1 MVLTQAGRND
11 PARTERQFRRE
22 LARQAFA
29 NPLEEIAKNHSIP
42 VMDSECRRFLRELP
56 PNASLLDIGG
66 SWGWHWRKM
75 DASAWSPRVTLL
87 DFVPQNFK
95 HAEVILGPIFHRSV
109 LPIEGDAQNLPFE
122 DNLFDAVWTVQTFQ
136 HIRDFDRACREAWRV
151 LKPGGKFI
159 NYSLHAPVF
168 LKLVYWICGKKFH
181 LKGEVPGR
189 FYLRRADAEQKKTV
203 ETIFRGPVEE
213 RFTECLFH
221 PDLRFTFSGKEGSLL
236 GDLDAQL
243 GAFPRLGSLIARQRS
258 FFAVK

>member
-1 MVLTQAGRND
+1 LNETEKRSRLAVAQAD
-11 PARTERQFRRE
+11 FHEP
-22 LARQAFA
+22 LA
-29 NPLEEIAKNHSIP
+29 EVAKHHSVE
-42 VMDSECRRFLRELP
+42 VMDHEVSVFLKQMPSKARI
-56 PNASLLDIGG
+56 LDIGG
-66 SWGWHWRKM
+66 CWGWHWRKM
-75 DASAWSPRVTLL
+75 DASAWSPRVILL

-95 HAEVILGPIFHRSV
+95 YAEVILGSIFHRSV

-151 LKPGGKFI
+151 LKPGGQFI
-159 NYSLHAPVF
+159 NYSLYAPVA
-168 LKLVYWICGKKFH
+168 LRLLYRIRGKNFH
-181 LKGEVPGR
+181 QEGEVPGR